1 MTRDA
6 GSMTR
11 RSVAV
16 ALLGAA
22 ITGLSALAP
31 ALAQDRFPTQ
41 TIKIIVPYPPGGSTD
56 LIGRQLAELL
66 SREVGQTVVV
76 DNRPGAGTNIGANS
90 VVMAKPD
97 GYTLLFGGVAQVLNP
112 VFGPVPPFDVTTAL
126 EPVGLVARVP
136 FIVAANTKM
145 PFSTPAEMIAAARS
159 APGRVTVSSAQL
171 DVYVALLN
179 AKADIKLL
187 HVPYKGGAPATTD
200 AISGQVNMVYALV
213 PVLLPQIL
221 GGKLKAVA
229 VTSAKR
235 IQALPNTPA
244 FAELGI
250 DSDVAAWYGLMAP
263 AGTPKPVIDRLSA
276 ALQEVMNMPCA
287 GATSR
292 KLNSCPLKN
301 RPRSTSGAARRRW
314 PWAANRS
321 WRNAGPM
328 VP

>member
-1 MTRDA
+1 MTRQA

-11 RSVAV
+11 RIVAV
-16 ALLGAA
+16 ALGAA
-22 ITGLSALAP
+22 IAGLSAVAP
-31 ALAQDRFPTQ
+31 ALAQDRFPSQ
-41 TIKIIVPYPPGGSTD
+41 PIKIVVPYPPGGSTD

-90 VVMAKPD
+90 VVTAKPD
-97 GYTLLFGGVAQVLNP
+97 GYTLLFGGVGQVLNP
-112 VFGPVPPFDVTTAL
+112 VFGPVPSFDVNTAL

-145 PFSTPAEMIAAARS
+145 PFSTPAEMIAAAKA
-159 APGRVTVSSAQL
+159 APGRLTVSSAQL

-179 AKADIKLL
+179 TKADIKLL

-221 GGKLKAVA
+221 GGKLQAVA

-235 IQALPNTPA
+235 IPALPNTPA

-263 AGTPKPVIDRLSA
+263 AGTPKPIIERLSA
-276 ALQEVMNMPCA
+276 ALQKVMNLPEMQQKMHRIGVEPLSSTPEEMRSLVRTELAFWEKEARTMPQLVN
-287 GATSR
+287 
-292 KLNSCPLKN
+292 K
-301 RPRSTSGAARRRW
+301 
-314 PWAANRS
+314 
-321 WRNAGPM
+321 
-328 VP
+328 